1 MRCILKTKFKTYQR
15 MKKLIYN
22 LYKSIEKMID
32 HDGVEHSGY
41 MSFMMLVS
49 IFPFFIFILA
59 FTSFFGA
66 SELGEKFIELSLEN
80 MPSHSID
87 SIRTRI
93 NELIASPPQGLL
105 TLAILGTLWTS
116 SSFVECLRTIL
127 NRVYEIK
134 SPPNYILRRLL
145 SIVQFLGISAII
157 SLAMLML
164 IIIPIG
170 LEKIPQF
177 VDLIDDYAFMI
188 TASRYTL
195 IAVSLLF
202 SVCSLYY
209 IIPNAKLKLLEVI
222 PGAILTVILWSISG
236 YLLSTYIVYYR
247 QLSVV
252 YGSLGSI
259 IVTLIFFY
267 IVNMIFIIGAEFN
280 YLMRK
285 THD

>member
-1 MRCILKTKFKTYQR
+1 
-15 MKKLIYN
+15 MKRIIYN
-22 LYKSIEKMID
+22 LYKSVDRMIEQ
-32 HDGVEHSGY
+32 DGVEHSGY

-66 SELGEKFIELSLEN
+66 SELGEKFIELAIEN

-87 SIRTRI
+87 SIKSRI
-93 NELIASPPQGLL
+93 NELISLPPQGLI
-105 TLAILGTLWTS
+105 TLYIFGKIWTS

-157 SLAMLML
+157 SLAMLLL
-164 IIIPIG
+164 IIVPIV
-170 LEKIPQF
+170 LEKIPRF
-177 VDLIDDYAFMI
+177 VELIEEYAVI
-188 TASRYTL
+188 IKVSRYTL
-195 IAVSLLF
+195 IFASLLF

-222 PGAILTVILWSISG
+222 PGALLTIILWSLSG
-236 YLLSTYIVYYR
+236 YFLSKYIVYYR
-247 QLSVV
+247 QLSIV
-252 YGSLGSI
+252 YGSLGGI

-280 YLMRK
+280 YLMRNK
-285 THD
+285 SD

>member
-1 MRCILKTKFKTYQR
+1 
-15 MKKLIYN
+15 MKNLICN
-22 LYKSIEKMID
+22 LYKSIEKMIE
-32 HDGVEHSGY
+32 HDGIEHSGY

-66 SELGEKFIELSLEN
+66 SELGEKFIELALES
-80 MPSHSID
+80 MPEHSID
-87 SIRTRI
+87 SIRSRI
-93 NELIASPPQGLL
+93 NELISSPPQSLL

-127 NRVYEIK
+127 NRVYQIT

-145 SIVQFLGISAII
+145 SIAQFLGISAII

-177 VDLIDDYAFMI
+177 MQIIDDYSFI
-188 TASRYTL
+188 IKASRYTL
-195 IAVSLLF
+195 IFVSLLF

-209 IIPNAKLKLLEVI
+209 IIPNANLKLMEVI
-222 PGAILTVILWSISG
+222 PGALLTVILWSVSG
-236 YLLSTYIVYYR
+236 YLLSKYIVYYR
-247 QLSVV
+247 QLSIV

-280 YLMRK
+280 YLTRK
-285 THD
+285 TND

>member
-1 MRCILKTKFKTYQR
+1 
-15 MKKLIYN
+15 
-22 LYKSIEKMID
+22 MID
-32 HDGVEHSGY
+32 HDGIEHSGY

-66 SELGEKFIELSLEN
+66 SELGEKFIALALEN

-87 SIRTRI
+87 SIRSRI
-93 NELIASPPQGLL
+93 DELIKSPPQGLL
-105 TLAILGTLWTS
+105 TLAIFGTLWTA

-134 SPPNYILRRLL
+134 SPPNYIFRRLL
-145 SIVQFLGISAII
+145 SIIQFLGISTVI
-157 SLAMLML
+157 SIAMLLL
-164 IIIPIG
+164 ILIPIG
-170 LEKIPQF
+170 LNKIPQI
-177 VDLIDDYAFMI
+177 VKLIDEYAFI
-188 TASRYTL
+188 IAVSRYSL
-195 IAVSLLF
+195 IFISLLF

-209 IIPNAKLKLLEVI
+209 VIPNAKLKFLEVI
-222 PGAILTVILWSISG
+222 PGAVLTVLLWSVSG
-236 YLLSTYIVYYR
+236 YLLSKYIVYYR
-247 QLSVV
+247 QLSVI

-280 YLMRK
+280 YLMRSNK
-285 THD
+285 R

>member
-1 MRCILKTKFKTYQR
+1 
-15 MKKLIYN
+15 MKNIIYN
-22 LYKSIEKMID
+22 LYKSVDKMID
-32 HDGVEHSGY
+32 HDGVEHAGY

-66 SELGEKFIELSLEN
+66 SELGERFIALAIDN

-87 SIRTRI
+87 AIKARI
-93 NELIASPPQGLL
+93 NELIKTPPQGLL
-105 TLAILGTLWTS
+105 TLAIFGTLWTS

-134 SPPNYILRRLL
+134 TPPNYILRRLL
-145 SIVQFLGISAII
+145 SIAQFLFISVLI
-157 SLAMLML
+157 SVAMVLL

-170 LEKIPQF
+170 LKKVPLVVQF
-177 VDLIDDYAFMI
+177 VEEHELLIES
-188 TASRYTL
+188 SRYSL
-195 IAVSLLF
+195 IFISLLF

-209 IIPNAKLKLLEVI
+209 IIPNAKLRLIEVI
-222 PGAILTVILWSISG
+222 PGAVLTIILWSISG

-247 QLSVV
+247 QLSLI

-259 IVTLIFFY
+259 IVTLVFFY

-285 THD
+285 NSD